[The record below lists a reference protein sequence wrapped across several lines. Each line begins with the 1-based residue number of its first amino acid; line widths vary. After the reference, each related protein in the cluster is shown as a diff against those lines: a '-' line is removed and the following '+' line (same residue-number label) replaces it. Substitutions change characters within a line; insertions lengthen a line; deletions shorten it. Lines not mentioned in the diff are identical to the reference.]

1 MGSDKSAHA
10 ALDTL
15 ASGKVFWPRDLLP
28 RDVEDVRV
36 LTFGYYSKPAGSSQ
50 DNLYTL
56 SKNLL
61 RKVANERSNAVG

>member
-1 MGSDKSAHA
+1 MHVP
-10 ALDTL
+10 LDTL
-15 ASGKVFWPRDLLP
+15 ASGKVFWPRDLLQ

-36 LTFGYYSKPAGSSQ
+36 LTFGYYSNFAGSSQ

-61 RKVANERSNAVG
+61 RKVANERTNAVG